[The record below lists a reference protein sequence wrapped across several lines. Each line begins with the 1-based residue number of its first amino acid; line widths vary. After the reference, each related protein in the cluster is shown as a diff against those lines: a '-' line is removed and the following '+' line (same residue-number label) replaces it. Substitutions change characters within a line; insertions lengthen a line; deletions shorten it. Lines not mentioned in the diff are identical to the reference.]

1 MKMTTR
7 EARLVR
13 EIPIREAR
21 VKCCGEYHQIY
32 VMGNGRIRLPNHS
45 KEDLE
50 NIETIQD
57 LAESADSGSFRCLEV
72 LRWWQLLFREGA
84 WADTFGAPIDRFR
97 KSDIYKKAMTTKSR
111 ATGEYYRRDET
122 PAAIIEQLPKPLR
135 SWAEQ
140 EVAERD
146 HRARQRQT
154 EVRALSPKSG
164 RYLKLGHWERSRT
177 VRAFYEE
184 KYIAWGVGMEVT
196 RGNVIYEV
204 LRQTKMRP
212 PLFIRGKVAVPVK
225 IDTWA
230 GINKVLPITKV
241 TMRLYEPRLGETR
254 KQVHSK
260 YPDESYALIQGKL
273 YPWEDLKKMVQLD
286 LTLSTPTN
294 NKRPTIGER
303 NEHE

>member
-1 MKMTTR
+1 MKITTR
-7 EARLVR
+7 ESRLIR

-72 LRWWQLLFREGA
+72 LRWWQLIFQGSNR
-84 WADTFGAPIDRFR
+84 TPSIDRFR
-97 KSDIYKKAMTTKSR
+97 GSDIYRKAMTTKSR
-111 ATGEYYRRDET
+111 TTGDHYLRGET
-122 PAAIIEQLPKPLR
+122 AAALIEQLPKPLR

-140 EVAERD
+140 EWEERN
-146 HRARQRQT
+146 HRARQRQA
-154 EVRALSPKSG
+154 ESHPFPKSG
-164 RYLKLGHWERSRT
+164 RYLRLGHWERSRA

-184 KYIAWGVGMEVT
+184 RYIAWGVGMEVT
-196 RGNVIYEV
+196 RGNVIYRV
-204 LRQTKMRP
+204 LQETKMRP
-212 PLFIRGKVAVPVK
+212 PLFIRGKVAVPVQ
-225 IDTWA
+225 IDTYA
-230 GINKVLPITKV
+230 GIHKILPITRV
-241 TMRLYEPRLGETR
+241 VMRLYEPRRGDDR

-260 YPDESYALIQGKL
+260 YPDEDYALILGKL
-273 YPWEDLKKMVQLD
+273 YPWEDLKKMLQLD
-286 LTLSTPTN
+286 LVLSNPVN
-294 NKRPTIGER
+294 NERPTIGER